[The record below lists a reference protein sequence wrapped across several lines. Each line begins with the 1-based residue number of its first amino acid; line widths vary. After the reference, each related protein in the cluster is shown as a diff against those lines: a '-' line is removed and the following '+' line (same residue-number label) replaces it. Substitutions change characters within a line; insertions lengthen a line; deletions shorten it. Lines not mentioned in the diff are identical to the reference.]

1 MPQPLLELSAIGLH
15 RKFYFFEI
23 MNQFSTSANGTSS
36 QLTVQPKE
44 GLKSKLLFGI
54 GLALL
59 FLLLTFKVAVGQSVI
74 YSTNFGTVN
83 VTTSPLQTGWTK
95 SGTAANAQL
104 NTSSASSTY
113 TTPVAFSAGANLADL
128 GTTVSTAQVDVAG
141 VISTVGFTSIQ
152 VLWGARGSSATY
164 TGIWSFSWSSDGITY
179 NPISYTDVTRNGTWA
194 LVNGGVFINLPAGA
208 AGQSN
213 LRFRIGINRTSTGGN
228 YRIDDFTVRGISS
241 SPTIN
246 VTASLTK
253 FFANHTYASEP
264 QAMIVSGNNLS
275 TDINIGPLAGYQF
288 STSIGGPYINS
299 LSLSPSGGNVSSTNV
314 YVILSSANAVGTY
327 SGNISLSSTGATTQ
341 NVAANGQVYGN
352 GTGNFTAG
360 NIVTLRVGEAGGPV
374 LSNAST
380 AIFLDEYT
388 PSGVFVQSKPLPF
401 SSGALGV
408 GNRAFSLSGS
418 ATSEGYL
425 NLSPDGQY
433 LTFGG
438 YNTPP
443 GLTGVA
449 STSAASVNRVV
460 ARVTQNGTINTTTA
474 ISDGYNSNN
483 IRSAATV
490 DGSAFWTGGA
500 GGAGVG
506 GTRYVTLGS
515 AGTSVSISSGANG
528 NTRGTAIYN
537 SQLYISAAA
546 GSNIGISTVGSG
558 LPTTTGQTT
567 AMLAGTTNNVEL
579 TGPHGFV
586 FVDVDD
592 DGNPD
597 VLYVAD
603 VNLGLNKFSNS
614 GGVWTKRGSLPNS
627 SGRAIYGVTAY
638 LNGSNRDVLV
648 CMGTTSA
655 ISTEI
660 YKFTDVSAVTAN
672 ITSSGTDIIT
682 ACGGSA
688 LITAP
693 ANVGFKGVSFAPVNV
708 PTPTVDFTFS
718 SPAPLTAPQG
728 TTNKVLY
735 QMQADITVGNALL
748 TGITAQTGGFY
759 AASDITNFRLIV
771 STDAV
776 LDGSDPVLSTI
787 STSTGPGQTLAF
799 TGLGQNLP
807 VNTTRYLFIT
817 ATISGCATL
826 ANTISVNSIPLSNI
840 TFGNPSTVK
849 NGTPSAGSSY
859 TLSVGLPNDVT
870 GYSASTG
877 EPTVTLNWT
886 NPACL
891 TQVVIVA
898 SKTPIVSLPTGA
910 YTGNT
915 NFNLAP
921 LFNGGPARVVY
932 VGTASPQVIS
942 GLALNQTYYFKAFVR
957 NAGVYSLGVQV
968 SATPT
973 QTNIYSR
980 GSGISHTDAIWSLS
994 PTGAPQTLAAIGGMS
1009 QTRGLV
1015 IQSGHSV
1022 QLSLSGGAVVCRELI
1037 VQSGAT
1043 FTATG
1048 TTEGDNKF
1056 LQLFGNVTNYGTIG
1070 TGALYNPICFAIEGN
1085 TVTIQGSGVYDV
1097 ARIRK
1102 NTNTNATS
1110 NLIFNANVNIRFG
1123 SGAALYNNQDNTRL
1137 NFQINAGKTV
1147 TITQPGGDI
1156 ALDGSDG
1163 NNGVERAGNLIVNG
1177 HLMVEGNIYARND
1190 NASPGY
1196 SCAITL
1202 GNTGKITTQNFNSNF
1217 TNGQGTSLTLATGS
1231 QLNVKGTL
1239 TVASGTLVSNG
1250 ALRLISNASGTARI
1264 ATSAGSITGNVVVE
1278 RYVPVRGWHFTGS
1291 ALGSQTIMDW
1301 NDDFYTQGPMPGV
1314 KIPNPG
1320 SNTSSIFQYNQAGTL
1335 NDGLSQFN
1343 GWEVPTTSALDPL
1356 ARYEGYRVFIPYPL
1370 TLDNVGPVSLG
1381 DKTLN
1386 LDWSGSTTY
1395 IGYNLRINPHLS
1407 AINWSS
1413 VTRNNVDNTVVIW
1426 DPNSN
1431 TYKYFGSDIFGGN
1444 LGAPTAAINPLAS
1457 GQAFFVRANGP
1468 APSITI
1474 PEAAKVS
1481 GGNFFRS
1488 ASNQNEVF
1496 KIELA
1501 NTAGQKDEALFNFI
1515 NDATAGHDPKYD
1527 AGKWL
1532 NPLLS
1537 IYTLTNEGKRMA
1549 INAIPFEGSHMV
1561 VALGFEAPAG
1571 AYTLKFSGLSALEN
1585 VSQVYL
1591 RDNESGILTS
1601 IDVESTYAFTV
1612 SESGEV
1618 NNRFELIFTNGVTE
1632 LNPTKGAGKSL
1643 VVYPNPVE
1651 GDIFNV
1657 AMANMKGEISL
1668 ELIDILGRV
1677 VQKQQFEMIEA
1688 SHLHHMKKP
1697 TQTGQYMLRIKAAD
1711 AVKIVPIIVR

>member
-1 MPQPLLELSAIGLH
+1 MFF
-15 RKFYFFEI
+15 KFMKIYP
-23 MNQFSTSANGTSS
+23 TSANGSNST
-36 QLTVQPKE
+36 LTVQPKE

-59 FLLLTFKVAVGQSVI
+59 FLLLTFKVAIGQSVI
-74 YSTNFGTVN
+74 YNSNFGTVN
-83 VTTSPLQTGWTK
+83 VTTSPLQAGWTT

-104 NTSSASSTY
+104 STGSVSSTY

-128 GTTVSTAQVDVAG
+128 GTTISTAQVDVAG
-141 VISTVGFTSIQ
+141 VISTVGFSSIQ
-152 VLWGARGSSATY
+152 VLWGARASSATY

-179 NPISYTDVTRNGTWA
+179 NPIAYTDITRNGTWA

-228 YRIDDFTVRGISS
+228 YRIDDFIVRGISA

-246 VTASLTK
+246 VTAGLTK
-253 FFANHTYASEP
+253 FFANHTYESEP
-264 QAMIVSGNNLS
+264 QTMIVSGNNLS
-275 TDINIGPLAGYQF
+275 ADIQIGPLAGYQF
-288 STSIGGPYINS
+288 STVLGGPYGNS
-299 LSLSPSGGNVSSTNV
+299 ITISPSSGTVSSTNV
-314 YVILSSANAVGTY
+314 YVILSASNAVGTY
-327 SGNISLSSTGATTQ
+327 AGNISLSSTGATTQ
-341 NVAANGQVYGN
+341 NVAATGQVYGN

-360 NIVTLRVGEAGGPV
+360 NIVTLRVGEAGGPA
-374 LSNAST
+374 LSGVST

-388 PSGVFVQSKPLPF
+388 PAGVFVQSKPLPF
-401 SSGALGV
+401 SNGALGS

-438 YNTPP
+438 YNTAP

-449 STSAASVNRVV
+449 STSAASVNRLV
-460 ARVTQNGTINTTTA
+460 ARVTQNGTINTSTR
-474 ISDGYNSNN
+474 INDGYNANN

-500 GGAGVG
+500 GGIGVG
-506 GTRYVTLGS
+506 GTRYVTLGNTG
-515 AGTSVSISSGANG
+515 ASVSISSGANG

-537 SQLYISAAA
+537 SQLFCSAAA
-546 GSNIGISTVGSG
+546 GSNIGINTVGSG
-558 LPTTTGQTT
+558 LPTITGQTT
-567 AMLAGTTNNVEL
+567 TMLSGTTNNTEL

-648 CMGTTSA
+648 CMGTSTA

-660 YKFTDVSAVTAN
+660 YKFSDVSAVSAN
-672 ITSSGTDIIT
+672 ITSSGTDIIS

-735 QMQADITVGNALL
+735 QIQADITVGNALL
-748 TGITAQTGGFY
+748 TGITAQTAGFY
-759 AASDITNFRLIV
+759 AASDIVNFRLIV

-776 LDGSDPVLSTI
+776 LDGSDPILSTI

-807 VNTTRYLFIT
+807 IGTTRYLFIT
-817 ATISGCATL
+817 ATISGCATI
-826 ANTISVNSIPLSNI
+826 ANTLSINSIPLSNI
-840 TFGNPSTVK
+840 TFGNPATVK
-849 NGTPSAGSSY
+849 NGTPSAGAANSIA
-859 TLSVGLPNDVT
+859 VGLPNDVT
-870 GYSASTG
+870 GFSASSG

-886 NPACL
+886 NPGCL
-891 TQVVIVA
+891 TEVVIVA
-898 SKTPIVSLPTGA
+898 SKSPIGSLPTGS
-910 YTGNT
+910 YTANS
-915 NFNLAP
+915 NFTLAP

-932 VGTASPQVIS
+932 VGSASPQVIT
-942 GLALNQTYYFKAFVR
+942 GLSLNQTYYFKAFVK

-973 QTNIYSR
+973 LTNIYSR
-980 GSGISHTDAIWSLS
+980 GSGISHSDPIWSLL
-994 PTGAPQTLAAIGGMS
+994 PTGTPQTLAAIGGMS
-1009 QTRGLV
+1009 PTRGLV

-1022 QLSLSGGAVVCRELI
+1022 QLSTSGGTVVCRELI
-1037 VQSGAT
+1037 VQSGAILT
-1043 FTATG
+1043 STG
-1048 TTEGDNKF
+1048 TTEADNKF
-1056 LQLFGNVTNYGTIG
+1056 LQLFGNVTNNGIIG
-1070 TGALYNPICFAIEGN
+1070 TGAIYNPICFAIEGN
-1085 TVTIQGSGVYDV
+1085 SVTLQGAGIYDV

-1102 NTNTNATS
+1102 NTNTNVIS
-1110 NLIFNANVNIRFG
+1110 NLIFNANVNLWFG

-1137 NFQINAGKTV
+1137 NYQINAGKTV
-1147 TITQPGGDI
+1147 HITQPGGDF
-1156 ALDGSDG
+1156 ALDGADG
-1163 NNGVERAGNLIVNG
+1163 NNGTERAGNLIVNG
-1177 HLMVEGNIYARND
+1177 HFMVGGTIFARND
-1190 NASPGY
+1190 NVTPGY
-1196 SCAITL
+1196 SCAITT

-1217 TNGQGTSLTLATGS
+1217 TTGLGTTLTLATGS

-1264 ATSAGSITGNVVVE
+1264 ANSAGSISGNVVVE

-1291 ALGSQTIMDW
+1291 ALGGQTILEW

-1320 SNTSSIFQYNQAGTL
+1320 SNTSSIFQYNQAGTI

-1343 GWEVPTTSALDPL
+1343 GWEVPTSSALDPL
-1356 ARYEGYRVFIPYPL
+1356 ARYEGYRVFIPHPL

-1386 LDWSGSTTY
+1386 LDWSGSTPY
-1395 IGYNLRINPHLS
+1395 KGYNLRINPHLS
-1407 AINWSS
+1407 AFNWSS
-1413 VTRNNVDNTVVIW
+1413 ATRNNVDNTVVIW
-1426 DPNSN
+1426 DPSSN

-1444 LGAPTAAINPLAS
+1444 LGLPTAAINPIAS
-1457 GQAFFVRANGP
+1457 GQAFFIRANGP

-1481 GGNFFRS
+1481 GGSFFRS
-1488 ASNQNEVF
+1488 ATSQNQVF
-1496 KIELA
+1496 KIELS
-1501 NTAGQKDEALFNFI
+1501 NTAGERDEALFNFI
-1515 NDATAGHDPKYD
+1515 NDATPGHDPKYD
-1527 AGKWL
+1527 AGKWVNPSL
-1532 NPLLS
+1532 N
-1537 IYTLTNEGKRMA
+1537 IYTLTNEGHQMA
-1549 INAIPFEGSHMV
+1549 INAIPFEGTQMV
-1561 VALGFEAPAG
+1561 VGLGFEAPAG
-1571 AYTLKFSGLSALEN
+1571 AHSLHFSGLSALEN
-1585 VSQVYL
+1585 VFHIYL
-1591 RDNESGILTS
+1591 KDNKLNVLTS
-1601 IDVESTYAFTV
+1601 INAEGNYAFTV
-1612 SESGEV
+1612 NESGAD
-1618 NNRFELIFTNGVTE
+1618 NHRFELIFTSDVTSAAQE
-1632 LNPTKGAGKSL
+1632 TKVKESMVA
-1643 VVYPNPVE
+1643 YPNPAI
-1651 GDIFNV
+1651 GDWFYV
-1657 AMANMKGEISL
+1657 AMANMQGLVKL
-1668 ELIDILGRV
+1668 ELVDMLGRKIHL
-1677 VQKQQFEMIEA
+1677 QEMELSQSMDYVKMA
-1688 SHLHHMKKP
+1688 KP
-1697 TQTGQYMLRIKAAD
+1697 GQAGQYMLKITSANM
-1711 AVKIVPIIVR
+1711 VKTIPVLVR